1 MANKNTLTVGYK
13 ETKDVLMLII
23 GLGHAYE
30 QMREDGKF
38 TIADLVHLLPVM
50 FLVGPAIEGF
60 DNVQLE
66 LKMANKEEGEEL
78 KAWVNEQVD
87 LQDKSVE
94 EFVEASF
101 AVILDIWMVFR
112 TFFFPG
118 EESLLKSQPA
128 PVSGNPDGSVPQEA
142 TEGVAVDLATPTA
155 E

>member
-66 LKMANKEEGEEL
+66 LKMANKEEAADSAYRRIKEEQTKDSDTKTRL
-78 KAWVNEQVD
+78 SD
-87 LQDKSVE
+87 RDKVLE
-94 EFVEASF
+94 YCW
-101 AVILDIWMVFR
+101 D
-112 TFFFPG
+112 FFG
-118 EESLLKSQPA
+118 IKSCD
-128 PVSGNPDGSVPQEA
+128 SNFETIIRG
-142 TEGVAVDLATPTA
+142 
-155 E
+155 